1 MNLQRIL
8 EGTDKAKLAVI
19 GDFCLDVYWIADMRR
34 SVLSREVPHYP
45 LPIVQERMSPGGAG
59 NVVMNML
66 ALSPASVIAIGIIG
80 SDWRGAAIK
89 ELLSKGGADISNLIC
104 DNNRITNTY
113 IKPMRTGISDVIYE
127 DPRLDFEN
135 YEPISSESEDKLIAA
150 VNECD
155 YDILCVCDQMK
166 YGSIS
171 DRVRESICAAGKK
184 GKRIIVDSRD
194 RIGLYEN
201 VIIKPNEVEAS
212 TAASNCVNYEACA
225 EQLFE
230 KTNRD
235 VIITL
240 GAQGCMTYD
249 GGKHVKIPAFYKEGE
264 IDICGAGDTFMAAV
278 ACALASGADLIDAC
292 KFGNA
297 ASLITVHKLHTT
309 GTATRDEI
317 KTVLAE
323 DTH

>member
-1 MNLQRIL
+1 MNLQKLFDGI
-8 EGTDKAKLAVI
+8 DKARLAVI
-19 GDFCLDVYWIADMRR
+19 GDFCLDVYWIADMKR

-66 ALSPASVIAIGIIG
+66 ALKPASVKVIGIIG
-80 SDWRGAAIK
+80 SDWRGSALK
-89 ELLSKGGADISNLIC
+89 ELLSTGGADISNLIC
-104 DNNRITNTY
+104 DNDRVTNTY

-135 YEPISSESEDKLIAA
+135 YSPISSELEDKLITA
-150 VNECD
+150 VNGCD
-155 YDILCVCDQMK
+155 FDILCVCDQMK
-166 YGSIS
+166 FGSIS
-171 DRVRESICAAGKK
+171 DRVREAICAAGKE

-212 TAASNCVNYEACA
+212 TAANNCADYKACA
-225 EQLFE
+225 EQLYK

-249 GGKHVKIPAFYKEGE
+249 GEKHANIPAFYKDGE

-278 ACALASGADLIDAC
+278 ASALASGADMIDAC

-297 ASLITVHKLHTT
+297 ASLITVHKLRTT
-309 GTATRDEI
+309 GTATRDEV
-317 KTVLAE
+317 KTVLS
-323 DTH
+323 